1 MSEQATLDRRAI
13 RKEILSLIIPIILE
27 SVFVYL
33 AGIVSASL
41 VGHLSGLAVATQGLA
56 NRITGLLNVVWGAVR
71 IGSMVY
77 YVNLIGER
85 KYGELKQGFKNI
97 CTVTLSIAILFVLV
111 LFIFPNQILAFFTDD
126 AQLIEAARSY
136 LHITLLALPLWVMTK
151 MNSAMFNAM
160 GDTKTPMYLQVL
172 INVVNITLGYFL
184 IFIMKWDFY
193 GAAIATAA
201 SQISGGAVGIVLLNR
216 KPYFKQAGKTSW
228 KIQDKKSIK
237 DTLLKSI
244 PVGLEDGMWQ
254 IYAVIMTKLLLTY
267 GTVAYAGFQ
276 LATAA
281 EEITELPVIGFT
293 VAATTLA
300 GRAKSKNSGP
310 LFREYFKQQL
320 WMNGII
326 SAVCTL
332 AMMLLPYGFM
342 SIVTN
347 DPALK
352 EVGEVYLMIMG
363 AILIP
368 QNLQRTLT
376 GTIYGGIGNTK
387 ATMIITVIGT
397 WCIRIPLAALATYVF
412 EWPLWTLWAFVGADQ
427 VARFLMMAFYVKRKK
442 VLYCIETGEA
452 AKHPVEE
459 E

>member
-1 MSEQATLDRRAI
+1 MSEQAALDKKAI
-13 RKEILSLIIPIILE
+13 RKEILALIIPIILE
-27 SVFVYL
+27 SIFVYL

-77 YVNLIGER
+77 YVNLIGEG

-97 CTVTLSIAILFVLV
+97 CTVTLGIAIGFVLI
-111 LFIFPNQILAFFTDD
+111 LFLFPSQILSFFTEDVE
-126 AQLIEAARSY
+126 LIASAKSY

-172 INVVNITLGYFL
+172 INVVNIALGYLL
-184 IFIMKWDFY
+184 IFILKWDFY
-193 GAAIATAA
+193 GAAIATAV
-201 SQISGGAVGIVLLNR
+201 SQIAGGGVGIILLNR
-216 KPYFKQAGKTSW
+216 KEYFRQAGKTGWGIS
-228 KIQDKKSIK
+228 DKESIK
-237 DTLLKSI
+237 ETLLKSI

-254 IYAVIMTKLLLTY
+254 IYAIIMTKFLLTY
-267 GTVAYAGFQ
+267 GTNAYAGFQ

-300 GRAKSKNSGP
+300 GRAKSQKSGP

-320 WMNGII
+320 WMNGTI
-326 SAVCTL
+326 SALCTL
-332 AMMLLPYGFM
+332 AMICLPSGFM

-352 EVGEVYLMIMG
+352 EVGAVYLMIMG

-397 WCIRIPLAALATYVF
+397 WCIRIPMAALATYVF
-412 EWPLWTLWAFVGADQ
+412 KWPLWTLWMFVGADQ
-427 VARFLMMAFYVKRKK
+427 VARFLMMAFYVKRNK
-442 VLYCIETGEA
+442 VLYCIENGTGE
-452 AKHPVEE
+452 KKEDNN
-459 E
+459 